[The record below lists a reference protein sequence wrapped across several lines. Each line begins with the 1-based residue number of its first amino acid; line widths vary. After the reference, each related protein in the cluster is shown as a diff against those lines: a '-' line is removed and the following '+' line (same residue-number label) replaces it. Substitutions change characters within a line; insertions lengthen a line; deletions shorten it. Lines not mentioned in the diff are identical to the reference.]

1 MAAPMVS
8 AVCAM
13 LYSYY
18 DDINLKDVKET
29 VLNSAEKLTSLNG
42 KVSTEGMLNAYNAF
56 TYDKSLLSHG
66 EFEVPAE
73 AYIEEEPTKFSFD
86 IYKENGLSYL
96 TVTATDVNN
105 DIFALRFMKGNKTSA
120 DFKGGREGKGF
131 TLNGDNEC
139 TFVVRSEGE
148 YTFYALDK
156 KGHETVSTV
165 AIKF

>member
-1 MAAPMVS
+1 MP
-8 AVCAM
+8 
-13 LYSYY
+13 
-18 DDINLKDVKET
+18 N
-29 VLNSAEKLTSLNG
+29 
-42 KVSTEGMLNAYNAF
+42 
-56 TYDKSLLSHG
+56 LSHG

-96 TVTATDVNN
+96 KVTATDVNN

-131 TLNGDNEC
+131 TLNNNNEC

-156 KGHETVSTV
+156 KGHETISNV
-165 AIKF
+165 AVKF